1 VRAEQSGRH
10 SEAIVGREEMT
21 SPTDRQRNDVMHR
34 VVAGRGETVVA
45 CGADMAVGR
54 QR

>member
-21 SPTDRQRNDVMHR
+21 SPTDRQRDDVTHG
-34 VVAGRGETVVA
+34 VVTGRGETVVA
-45 CGADMAVGR
+45 CGADMAVSW